1 MELKEYQQRTL
12 KQVDTYLRQLA
23 EWKKKADDLPDA
35 EIDFP
40 AKAWAKLGSLK
51 KYQGKENGLG
61 QPLPN
66 FCLKIPTGGGKTLLA
81 VKALDLIHTHY
92 LRRQTGLVLWVVP
105 TTQIY
110 RQTYVALKD
119 RAHPY
124 RQHMDMASGNR
135 TMIIERTERF
145 TPRDVQENLVVL
157 MLMLPAAARQNKD
170 TLRMFRDSG
179 GFQEFF
185 PQDDDIKGHTALLER
200 CPNLDAFGNGGEFWH
215 KQVKTSLGNTL
226 RLLSPVIILDEGQKA
241 YSDTA
246 QETLC
251 GFNPCMVVELSAT
264 PPQASNVLVDIRGRE
279 LDQEEMIKLD
289 LHIRNQASH
298 DWQDTLQASV
308 LHLEHLQKKADE
320 CRAATGTYIRPI
332 MLIQVERTGKDQRDD
347 KRHTH
352 AEQIKEHLMRVFN
365 IPEQDIAIKTSDK
378 DELKDVDDVG
388 GLLSDQCP
396 IRFII
401 TKQALQEGWDC
412 SFAYILT
419 ILTNPGSRN
428 ALTQL
433 VGRILRQ
440 PGARKLP
447 APFKELNESYVYTYQ
462 LRADTILKDIKQGF
476 ELDGLGDLAGRVS
489 RDDDTA
495 EATKLIDAKVRPE
508 FQRLAQTLCLPM
520 FAIRD
525 GKNWRPV
532 SYEMDIAQHI
542 EWEKA
547 DLTSFGA
554 LTLSAGNTHGFELN
568 VRLGDDLHGHDDF
581 VQHEARARM
590 FNGGMIYDPAFMA
603 RQLCVDI
610 VPNPWVAYQLGK
622 EILEKL
628 KSKNG
633 IDKVVSN
640 YVYIVQEAKKLLL
653 EEKHRLAKQVFEDL
667 LKKDAM
673 RFMVITE
680 GFDFS
685 KPHKVKDSTRL
696 TRKNGEPV
704 QRSLFDPVMVDDF
717 NNPEREVAWFLD
729 EQEELF
735 CWYRNVPKQDYFV
748 QGWQRYRIFPDFIF
762 TTQTSDN
769 KDDTKVFVVELK
781 GIHLK
786 NEDTDYKQTVFEICN
801 QRTNV
806 KQTDFASL
814 NRAFKQ
820 HETRFEVI
828 YDNEWQKRLSGL
840 LSVAAASA

>member
-1 MELKEYQQRTL
+1 MELKEYQQRAL
-12 KQVDTYLRQLA
+12 KQVGVYLQHLT
-23 EWKKKADDLPDA
+23 EWRGKAIANPDL

-40 AKAWAKLGSLK
+40 AKAWGKIEGLHKHHPKL
-51 KYQGKENGLG
+51 NGLDK
-61 QPLPN
+61 PLPN

-81 VKALDLIHTHY
+81 VKTLDLVQTHY

-110 RQTYVALKD
+110 RQTYHALKD
-119 RAHPY
+119 RGHPY
-124 RQHMDMASGNR
+124 RQHLDMASGNR
-135 TMIIERTERF
+135 TMIIERTDRF

-157 MLMLPAAARQNKD
+157 MLMLPAASRQNKE

-185 PQDDDIKGHTALLER
+185 PLEDDIEGHKKLLEQ
-200 CPNLDAFGNGGEFWH
+200 CPNLDAFGKGEEFWK

-226 RLLSPVIILDEGQKA
+226 RLLAPVIILDEGQKA
-241 YSDTA
+241 YSETA
-246 QETLC
+246 QATLC
-251 GFNPCMVVELSAT
+251 GFNPSIVVELSAT
-264 PPQASNVLVDIRGRE
+264 PPKTSNVLIDIRGRE

-298 DWQDTLQASV
+298 KWHDTLQASV
-308 LHLEHLQKKADE
+308 LHLEHLQKQAEK
-320 CRAATGTYIRPI
+320 CRASTGTYIRPI

-352 AEQIKEHLMRVFN
+352 SDQIKEHLMRVFS
-365 IPEQDIAIKTSDK
+365 ILEHEIAIKTSEK

-388 GLLSDQCP
+388 GLLSEQCP

-419 ILTNPGSRN
+419 ILTNPGSQN

-447 APFKELNESYVYTYQ
+447 LPFKELNESYVYTYQ
-462 LRADTILKDIKQGF
+462 QRADTILKDIKKGF
-476 ELDGLGDLAGRVS
+476 EMDGLGDLAGRVS
-489 RDDDTA
+489 SDDIKTGTAKLVDT
-495 EATKLIDAKVRPE
+495 KVRTE
-508 FQRLAQTLCLPM
+508 LQKFAQTLCLPM

-532 SYEMDIAQHI
+532 SYEMDISRRI
-542 EWEKA
+542 DWEKT
-547 DLTSFGA
+547 DLSIFDE
-554 LTLSAGNTHGFELN
+554 LPLSEGSTQGFEIN
-568 VRLGDDLHGHDDF
+568 VRLGDDLHGRDDF
-581 VQHEARARM
+581 VQHESHERM
-590 FNGGMIYDPAFMA
+590 SNGSLIYDPAFMA
-603 RQLCVDI
+603 RQLCVDT
-610 VPNPWVAYQLGK
+610 VPNPWIAYQIGK

-628 KSKNG
+628 KKKHG
-633 IDKVVSN
+633 IDKIVSN
-640 YVYIVQEAKKLLL
+640 YVYLVQEAKKHLLN
-653 EEKHRLAKQVFEDL
+653 EKHRLARLVFEDL
-667 LKKDAM
+667 LNKDEM
-673 RFMVITE
+673 RFMVLAD

-685 KPHKVKDSTRL
+685 KSRKVKDANRL
-696 TRKNGEPV
+696 TRKNGAPL
-704 QRSLFDPVMVDDF
+704 QRSLFDPVMTDDF
-717 NNPEREVAWFLD
+717 NNPEQEVAWFLE

-735 CWYRNVPKQDYFV
+735 CWYRNIPKQDYFV

-762 TTQTSDN
+762 AIQADGNADSA
-769 KDDTKVFVVELK
+769 KVFVVELK

-786 NEDTDYKQTVFEICN
+786 NEDTEYKQSMFEICN
-801 QRTNV
+801 QRANV
-806 KQTDFASL
+806 KQTDLATL
-814 NRAFKQ
+814 NKAFKQ

-828 YDNEWQKRLSGL
+828 YDNEWQKRLTIML
-840 LSVAAASA
+840 TA